1 MFTTLENHLIE
12 PNQNPSDVPRL
23 SPRLEVVE
31 HLHLLPEL
39 EHLHLGAGELGLS
52 LHEGLRGGQRDG
64 SRSGAPGS
72 VHLRSG
78 QIDLNSTL

>member
-1 MFTTLENHLIE
+1 MFTILENLLIE
-12 PNQNPSDVPRL
+12 LKQNPSDVPRL

-39 EHLHLGAGELGLS
+39 EDLHLGAGELGLS